1 MKTSNPDHNVYDNNG
16 TLWVRFTVHYPDYTA
31 GRVAKSLNTT
41 DKVEARRRRDH
52 IMKSTPGARVPVLV
66 LPPRE
71 ANRVTL
77 AMAA

>member
-1 MKTSNPDHNVYDNNG
+1 MKTSNIDHNIYNNNG

-41 DKVEARRRRDH
+41 DMAEARRRRDD
-52 IMKSTPGARVPVLV
+52 IMKSTPGARIPVLV
-66 LPPRE
+66 LPRPE
-71 ANRVTL
+71 ARTAPL